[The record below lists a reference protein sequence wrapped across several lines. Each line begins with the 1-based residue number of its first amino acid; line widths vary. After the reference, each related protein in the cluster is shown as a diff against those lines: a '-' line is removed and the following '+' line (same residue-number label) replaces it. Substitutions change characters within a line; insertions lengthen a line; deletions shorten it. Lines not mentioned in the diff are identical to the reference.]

1 MVTCKEEKSREST
14 PEEQKRMLYWKRSP
28 MTDLEDYAVMD
39 GDAGE
44 PINEYQLERIM
55 EELKAL
61 RNARGSAQVSTRRLK
76 YFCIARLIVFFPES
90 EDAPIL

>member
-1 MVTCKEEKSREST
+1 MVICKEEKSREST

-61 RNARGSAQVSTRRLK
+61 RNARGSARYVRPRRML
-76 YFCIARLIVFFPES
+76 YWRR
-90 EDAPIL
+90 